1 MTATPLP
8 RPALQRADD
17 GTVHPAA
24 ANLSSLAVDVS
35 VTAKDRRRGKKK
47 DKVNDKDKD
56 KAEETVVLTVT
67 LPKRTRRQL
76 RRKAETYG
84 WTAEEAAAHVLRVW
98 ADG

>member
-1 MTATPLP
+1 MTTTPRP
-8 RPALQRADD
+8 RPALQRAED

-35 VTAKDRRRGKKK
+35 ADAGDRRRGKKK
-47 DKVNDKDKD
+47 DKVKD

-67 LPKRTRRQL
+67 LPRRTRRKL

-84 WTAEEAAAHVLRVW
+84 WTAEEAASHVLRVW